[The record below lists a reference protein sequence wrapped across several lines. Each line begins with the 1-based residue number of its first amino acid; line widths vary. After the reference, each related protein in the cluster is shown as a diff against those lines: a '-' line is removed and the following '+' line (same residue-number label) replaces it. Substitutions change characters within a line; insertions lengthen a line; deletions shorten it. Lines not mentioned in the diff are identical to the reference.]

1 MDRELRPGA
10 FGENLSMTGID
21 ETKINIGDQYSLGD
35 AEIEVSQ
42 PRQPCHKLNKVF
54 NLQAMACK
62 VQTTGF
68 TGCYFRVKKIGMVQP
83 DSEIRKIKDGK
94 ENISIEI
101 INILMFKEK
110 KNMDLL
116 RKVVELEALSIEWR
130 EKFQKRL

>member
-1 MDRELRPGA
+1 
-10 FGENLSMTGID
+10 
-21 ETKINIGDQYSLGD
+21 
-35 AEIEVSQ
+35 
-42 PRQPCHKLNKVF
+42 
-54 NLQAMACK
+54 
-62 VQTTGF
+62 
-68 TGCYFRVKKIGMVQP
+68 MVQP